1 MRSLFWRSIFIALVT
16 FWAVY
21 EFYPPTKQD
30 IVAIFNQEA
39 KGKDAAF
46 EKMVS
51 DARAKQQQTG
61 NDLTLEQWQ
70 AVIGTNQLTKY
81 FSRPIGRAVTDTN
94 RAILNS
100 LQTEAAGK
108 IKLGLDLRGGTQF
121 MVELAGDPTDMEG
134 ARSQAIEVF
143 RKRVDKFG
151 VSEPL
156 ILSAAQSRIIIQV
169 PGLSQE
175 DRLSA
180 RAQIEKTSFLEFR
193 LVHPDSDRIIASG
206 VPVVPGY
213 ELMTEKKSEKNGVDS
228 RREVLVKRQHEMTG
242 ENISKARFDRDPMTG
257 KPQIAFSLNS
267 AGAAQF
273 GKLTE
278 ANIGKGLAI
287 ILDGQLVSAPTI
299 QSRISNEGQ
308 ITGSFTEKEAREL
321 ANTLENPLSTPV
333 RIIEERDIDPSLGKD
348 SIEKGFAAAKW
359 GVLLVSVFMLF
370 YYLQSGVVAN
380 IGLIFNLVFLLGVLC
395 SVGATLTL
403 PGIAGVV
410 LTVGMAVD
418 ANVLINERIRDELA
432 SGKSLKGALHAGYDK
447 AFGTIFDSNLTTLIA
462 SVILIY
468 MGEGAV
474 KGFGVSLT
482 IGIATSM
489 LSSLVCTR
497 IVFDL
502 LLDRGWFRPTMLQV
516 LPQPNFKIMRYSRG
530 IFCISW
536 VAILATLGFGF
547 SGGESQYLS
556 TDFRGGESLVLGFEQ
571 AKKVDVDRLRSTLS
585 NGGIGDVQIQYQKDI
600 ASGTEVLAINTPID
614 AAKNVESILKQSNP
628 DSAFKRL
635 SLTKIGPTLGKE
647 IQKTAVIALLLAS
660 FGILVYVA
668 FRYEFSFAVGA
679 IVALMHDVLI
689 STGIFLTFG
698 GQLNSTVI
706 AALLTIIGFSINDTI
721 VIFDRIREVLRNG
734 GRGSFEEI
742 INAALNQ
749 TLSRTIITSGTV
761 FLSTATLYLFGGP
774 VIHDFAFVM
783 LVGIITGSYSSIYIA
798 SVVVLWWHKGKR
810 PEMAPAASSESI
822 GVTAGA

>member
-1 MRSLFWRSIFIALVT
+1 MRSLYWRCIIVALVT
-16 FWAVY
+16 VWAGY

-30 IVAIFNQEA
+30 ILTVFEA
-39 KGKDAAF
+39 KVKGRDAAF
-46 EKMVS
+46 DEMVLA
-51 DARAKQQQTG
+51 ARVLQQSG
-61 NDLTLEQWQ
+61 KDLTLERWQ
-70 AVIGTNQLTKY
+70 KVIGTNQLSKY
-81 FSRPIGRAVTDTN
+81 FGRPFGNNITDTN
-94 RAILNS
+94 RAILNT

-121 MVELAGDPTDMEG
+121 MVELAGNPSDMEG
-134 ARSQAIEVF
+134 ARTQAIDVF
-143 RKRVDKFG
+143 RKRVDRFG
-151 VSEPL
+151 ISEPL
-156 ILSAAQSRIIIQV
+156 ILSSGQNRIIIQV
-169 PGLSQE
+169 PGLSQD

-213 ELMTEKKSEKNGVDS
+213 ELFSEKRTDKHGVATKH
-228 RREVLVKRQHEMTG
+228 EVLVKRQHEMTG
-242 ENISKARFDRDPMTG
+242 ENISKARFERDPMTG
-257 KPQIAFSLNS
+257 KPEIGFSLNS
-267 AGAAQF
+267 VGAAQF
-273 GKLTE
+273 AKITE
-278 ANIGKGLAI
+278 ANIGRGLAI
-287 ILDGQLVSAPTI
+287 ILDGELVSAPTI
-299 QSRISNEGQ
+299 QSRISNQGQ
-308 ITGSFTEKEAREL
+308 ITGSFSEKEARDL

-333 RIIEERDIDPSLGKD
+333 KIVEERDVDPSLGKD
-348 SIEKGFAAAKW
+348 SIEKGFAASKW
-359 GVLLVSVFMLF
+359 GVILVSVFMIC
-370 YYLQSGVVAN
+370 YYLQSGLVAN
-380 IGLIFNLVFLLGVLC
+380 IGLIFNLVFLMGVMC

-403 PGIAGVV
+403 PGIAGIV
-410 LTVGMAVD
+410 LTIGMAVD

-432 SGKSLKGALHAGYDK
+432 AGKSLKGALHAGYEK

-489 LSSLVCTR
+489 FSSLVCTR
-497 IVFDL
+497 IVFDFL
-502 LLDRGWFRPTMLQV
+502 LERGWFRPTMLQV
-516 LPQPNFKIMRYSRG
+516 LPNPNFGIMRYSRA

-536 VAILATLGFGF
+536 LAIVATLGYGL
-547 SGGESQYLS
+547 SRGESQYLS
-556 TDFRGGESLVLGFEQ
+556 SDFRGGESLVMKFEQ
-571 AKKVDVDRLRSTLS
+571 AKRVDVDKLRSTLTS
-585 NGGIGDVQIQYQKDI
+585 QGISDVQIQYQKDI
-600 ASGTEVLAINTPID
+600 ASGTEVLVLNTSID
-614 AAKNVESILKQSNP
+614 SATKAETVLQQTEP

-647 IQKTAVIALLLAS
+647 IQKTAIIALCMAS

-668 FRYEFSFAVGA
+668 FRYEFSFAIGA

-689 STGIFLTFG
+689 SCGIFLMFG

-742 INAALNQ
+742 INTALNQ

-761 FLSTATLYLFGGP
+761 FLSTMTLYLFGGP

-783 LVGIITGSYSSIYIA
+783 LLGIVTGSYSSIYIA

-810 PEMAPAASSESI
+810 PELAPPANSESI
-822 GVTAGA
+822 GVIAGV